1 MPSPER
7 VQINL
12 SIKGWANQAFREFCE
27 KEEVSLAEGF
37 HKLAKFLQANN
48 CTLSSTNPSPRDIL
62 TSDPKG
68 LEQVLDKLLDK
79 KLESLESRLSAL
91 ESSSKTLENSTE
103 GLEEQIGATT
113 TETQQQQQ
121 QESIQVETQ
130 QLEAPPENS
139 SHENALRQTKENF
152 HEQTQADGNK
162 EAKLRSWLNSLTY
175 SADDVERLLRLKQ
188 DTLNRGHNLTIML
201 LCNQLDAFKGSKNV
215 IYKHVSP
222 HKTPPAKRKKAT
234 EHMLELFDKTFE
246 VTRHSPQDIR
256 LTFRQHPTLS

>member
-113 TETQQQQQ
+113 TETQQ
-121 QESIQVETQ
+121 
-130 QLEAPPENS
+130 LEAPPENS
-139 SHENALRQTKENF
+139 SHENALRQTKENL
-152 HEQTQADGNK
+152 HEQTQADGIK

-175 SADDVERLLRLKQ
+175 SADDVERLLKLKQ
-188 DTLNRGHNLTIML
+188 EILDRGENLKITL
-201 LCNQLDAFKGSKNV
+201 LCNQLDVFKGSKNL
-215 IYKHVSP
+215 IYDHVNP
-222 HKTPPAKRKKAT
+222 DKAPPAKRRKAN
-234 EHMLELFDKTFE
+234 EHMLELFDKTFD
-246 VTRHSPQDIR
+246 VTKHSPLDIR
-256 LTFRQHPTLS
+256 LTFRQHPTPS